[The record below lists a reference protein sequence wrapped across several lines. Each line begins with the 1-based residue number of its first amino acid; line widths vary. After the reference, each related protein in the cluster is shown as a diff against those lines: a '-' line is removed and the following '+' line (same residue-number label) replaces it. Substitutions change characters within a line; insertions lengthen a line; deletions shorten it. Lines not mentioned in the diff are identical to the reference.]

1 MEHYNI
7 EGHQDLARDPKT
19 NAIINVN
26 SLDYTH
32 YTAGRKAKLSRNE
45 RVESMEHDLASLK
58 GEIGEI
64 KSLLKGVSQW
74 QVKILHLIQMQ
85 ESRMLLI

>member
-1 MEHYNI
+1 MYKL
-7 EGHQDLARDPKT
+7 EGHSDLARDPKT

-45 RVESMEHDLASLK
+45 RVESMEHDLASLR

-64 KSLLKGVSQW
+64 KSLLRELVNGK
-74 QVKILHLIQMQ
+74 
-85 ESRMLLI
+85 

>member
-1 MEHYNI
+1 MKYDI
-7 EGHQDLARDPKT
+7 EGHADLARDPKT
-19 NAIINVN
+19 NAIVNVN

-45 RVESMEHDLASLK
+45 RVESMENDLASLK

-64 KSLLKGVSQW
+64 KSLLKELVNG
-74 QVKILHLIQMQ
+74 K
-85 ESRMLLI
+85 

>member
-32 YTAGRKAKLSRNE
+32 YTASRNAKKTMNE
-45 RVESMEHDLASLK
+45 RVDCMEEDLASLK

-64 KSLLKGVSQW
+64 KSLLKELVNG
-74 QVKILHLIQMQ
+74 K
-85 ESRMLLI
+85 